1 MANKVE
7 YVKKYQERRDAIML
21 RPSKEDG
28 QIVRSYAKAK
38 GMSVQGLVMQVVLA
52 YIENNPIVVEH
63 RYGMRLRGYS
73 IGAQPKGVLR
83 REDDPTGKYHD
94 IIVYERQLSADEVK
108 AYELDEL

>member
-1 MANKVE
+1 MTSKVE
-7 YVKKYQERRDAIML
+7 YVKKYQQGRDAIML

-28 QIVRSYAKAK
+28 QKVRSAAKER
-38 GMSVQGLVMQVVLA
+38 GMSTQAFVMKAVFE
-52 YIENNPIVVEH
+52 YIAKNPVEH
-63 RYGMRLRGYS
+63 KYGMRLRGYS

-94 IIVYERQLSADEVK
+94 IIVYERQLSADEVE